1 MEKSHFSV
9 NHKMAEGDIL
19 DKIIF
24 KKQEKGTKRP
34 CVSQDVT
41 TKYLCALHQSN

>member
-24 KKQEKGTKRP
+24 KNRKKVQKGHASVKM
-34 CVSQDVT
+34 
-41 TKYLCALHQSN
+41 